1 MSGTDQWAHIPIL
14 QLITDSPFA
23 TFTRR
28 ACARAQRYGWG
39 TTRRTGVAQT
49 GGVIASITNRLQSRP
64 RLLRRLLS
72 APPILARISVNAD
85 TRSCAHSL
93 PRLCKAG
100 AALARFIDGD
110 RWAHRGRVRANDS
123 DGTRAHIGRAAEV
136 LDGRPGPRVNRKT
149 SDRGSRQTP
158 RGGFAA
164 SQSRRLPAHVDATSL
179 SRSSSRTLLRHST
192 SASATFVGR
201 SSTPARSHPIEER
214 ISEPVYPGTTK
225 PIIMAKARRL
235 GRC

>member
-1 MSGTDQWAHIPIL
+1 MGTHSHPPTHHRLTIRDFHAEGVRSRSALRMGNYTTHGSRTNW
-14 QLITDSPFA
+14 
-23 TFTRR
+23 RR
-28 ACARAQRYGWG
+28 DCFDYE
-39 TTRRTGVAQT
+39 
-49 GGVIASITNRLQSRP
+49 
-64 RLLRRLLS
+64 S
-72 APPILARISVNAD
+72 APIPTQTAAPTSECAAY
-85 TRSCAHSL
+85 TRAHQRERRHTQLRAFPTATVQGFTLKQRSL
-93 PRLCKAG
+93 DLLMVTAG
-100 AALARFIDGD
+100 LIEAAC
-110 RWAHRGRVRANDS
+110 RANDS